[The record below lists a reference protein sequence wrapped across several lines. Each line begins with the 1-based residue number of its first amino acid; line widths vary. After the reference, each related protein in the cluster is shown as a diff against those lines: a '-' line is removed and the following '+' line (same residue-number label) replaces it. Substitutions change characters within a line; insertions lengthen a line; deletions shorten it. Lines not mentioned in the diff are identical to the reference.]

1 MLDAL
6 VRPLIDAPLNRIGPV
21 VARAGVSANAVT
33 VSGAVAGVGAAIAI
47 AYGNFGL
54 GLGLIA
60 VSRIFDGIDGAV
72 ARTTRPTD
80 FGGYLDIV
88 CDYIF
93 YAAVPLGFGLADEA
107 NLVPAL
113 VLLASFIL
121 SGTSFLAYAALAE
134 KRGLRTR
141 AQGEK
146 SFYYMAGLA
155 EGTETIATFVLACL
169 LPDWFPVLAYAFAAL
184 CVATMIGRVLQA
196 RDQFS

>member
-6 VRPLIDAPLNRIGPV
+6 VRPLIDVPLNKIGPV
-21 VARAGVSANAVT
+21 VARTGVSANLVT
-33 VSGAVAGVGAAIAI
+33 VSGAIAGVAAAIAI
-47 AYGNFGL
+47 AFGHFGL

-60 VSRIFDGIDGAV
+60 VSRILDGIDGAV
-72 ARTTRPTD
+72 ARTTQPTD

-88 CDYIF
+88 CDYVF

-113 VLLASFIL
+113 VLVASFIL

-169 LPDWFPVLAYAFAAL
+169 LPGWFPVIAYAFAAL
-184 CVATMIGRVLQA
+184 CVATMVGRVLQA
-196 RDQFS
+196 RDQFR